1 MRALPE
7 LSKGHLYLLL
17 APPAVRRPLLNEF
30 IARLALQGEVQ
41 VLVCG
46 NRFYTHEIAR
56 RLRRHSEAFEA
67 ALGRIRLGRA
77 FTCYQALSLLRSHRQ
92 TLRPT
97 LVTDLPDLF
106 CDESVPQAKRLKLF
120 QDCLSELKGLS
131 RQAPTLVSASA
142 APYPL
147 QGHFLDLLRAAAQTV
162 WEVEQLSAPTFQLR
176 LF

>member
-1 MRALPE
+1 MRTLPE
-7 LSKGHLYLLL
+7 LSKGHLHLLL

-30 IARLALQGEVQ
+30 IARLALRGEVQ
-41 VLVCG
+41 VLVCC

-67 ALGRIRLGRA
+67 ALGRIRLSRA
-77 FTCYQALSLLRSHRQ
+77 FTCYQALALLRRHRQ
-92 TLRPT
+92 DSLPT

-106 CDESVPQAKRLKLF
+106 CDQSVPQAKRLKLF
-120 QDCLSELKGLS
+120 QDCLGELKRLS
-131 RQAPTLVSASA
+131 SRAPTLVSASP

-147 QGHFLDLLRAAAQTV
+147 QGDFLDLLQAAAQTV
-162 WEVEQLSAPTFQLR
+162 WQVEQLSPPTFQLR